1 MTGKNLTLADA
12 CTAIVDCEH
21 KTAPIDPEGQYFAV
35 GTPAMRGNR
44 IDYGEARRISEET
57 FQAWTRRLTPRA
69 GDLLF
74 AREAP
79 VGPVVRI
86 PGTRNVAPGQ
96 RTVLLRPDPFS
107 VESDYLFYLLT
118 SREQQV
124 RLLQKAEGSTVP
136 HLNVADVRA
145 FELPLLPP
153 LNTQKEIAATLRAL
167 DDKIESNR
175 RAQRVGEGVL
185 RAQVEALFEE
195 SDGDDLGV
203 LADYCSLAKESVKV
217 WELHSELNYIGLEH
231 VPRGS
236 IFLDSWTSAEGLASN
251 KSRFQAGDIL
261 FGKLRPYFKKV
272 GVAPV
277 DGVCSTDIL
286 VLRPRTPAVRALV
299 AIVASSDSLIDSLSA
314 SSTGTR
320 MPRASWNDLARWPVP
335 RLTAEQLSALESSTE
350 LLLERLAR
358 LTFESKRLEQLR
370 DALLPELLSG
380 RIRVPVE
387 GVVA

>member
-1 MTGKNLTLADA
+1 MSSKNLTLADA
-12 CTAIVDCEH
+12 CIAIVDCEH
-21 KTAPIDPEGQYFAV
+21 KTAPIDTEGQYFAV

-44 IDYGEARRISEET
+44 IDYREARQVSKET
-57 FQAWTRRLTPRA
+57 FKTWTRRLAPRL

-86 PGTRNVAPGQ
+86 PETLNVAPGQ
-96 RTVLLRPDPFS
+96 RTVLLRPDPLS

-118 SREQQV
+118 SPEQQI

-136 HLNVADVRA
+136 HLNVADVRS
-145 FELPLLPP
+145 FELPTLPP
-153 LNTQKEIAATLRAL
+153 LDTQKEIAEALRAL

-175 RAQRVGEGVL
+175 RAQRFGEGVL
-185 RAQVEALFEE
+185 RAQVEVLFQE
-195 SDGDDLGV
+195 SDGEDAGALS
-203 LADYCSLAKESVKV
+203 DYCSLVKEPVKV
-217 WELHSELNYIGLEH
+217 SELHSELNYIGLEH

-236 IFLDSWTSAEGLASN
+236 IFLDLWTSAEGLASN

-286 VLRPRTPAVRALV
+286 VLRPHAAALRAFIAV
-299 AIVASSDSLIDSLSA
+299 VASSDPLIDSVSA

-335 RLTAEQLSALESSTE
+335 RLTVEQQVRLESSTS
-350 LLLERLAR
+350 LLLERLTR
-358 LTFESKRLEQLR
+358 LTFESKQLGQLR
-370 DALLPELLSG
+370 DTLLPELLSG
-380 RIRVPVE
+380 RIRVPAE
-387 GVVA
+387 RAAA